1 MLCLDPLEWKK
12 TQDKFETSSTCKHL
26 FLLRVGYGGPSF
38 ETSFNRY
45 KPMQQTLVF
54 QILFGFW
61 MYFGPQ
67 DITQLV
73 WLDI

>member
-12 TQDKFETSSTCKHL
+12 QDKFETSACKHL
-26 FLLRVGYGGPSF
+26 WTCWGYDGRSF

-61 MYFGPQ
+61 MYFGHQ

>member
-1 MLCLDPLEWKK
+1 M
-12 TQDKFETSSTCKHL
+12 FETSSCKHL
-26 FLLRVGYGGPSF
+26 FLLRVGYGWPSF
-38 ETSFNRY
+38 ETSINRY

-61 MYFGPQ
+61 MYFGHQ

-73 WLDI
+73 